1 MIYRW
6 SNIGVRVEI
15 SKNYIWNNLSSYL
28 ERKNTIL
35 LKIIRYIEFITIHRI
50 ITRRCAERNTKYLLD
65 EHVLIYFGRKKKK
78 EREKKIFTN
87 DKVNQ
92 SSLANRLITISLLI
106 VIEPNRSLFFNI
118 HCDFDFDFVR
128 SFVRVCFLCQC
139 AKYTAKLDVIFAYS
153 SEGYEGWK

>member
-1 MIYRW
+1 MNLLQ
-6 SNIGVRVEI
+6 SN
-15 SKNYIWNNLSSYL
+15 NN
-28 ERKNTIL
+28 
-35 LKIIRYIEFITIHRI
+35 
-50 ITRRCAERNTKYLLD
+50 AERNTKYLLD
-65 EHVLIYFGRKKKK
+65 EHVLIYFDHKKKR
-78 EREKKIFTN
+78 ERKKIFTN

-128 SFVRVCFLCQC
+128 LFVRVCFLCQC

-153 SEGYEGWK
+153 SEGMKDENKKCTMFLLSLRAVAEKRES

>member
-28 ERKNTIL
+28 ERKNTVL

-65 EHVLIYFGRKKKK
+65 EHVLIYFDYKKR
-78 EREKKIFTN
+78 ERKKIFTN